1 MEDRHDLSAARHDA
15 TDGVMRV
22 LLTGGAGFIGR
33 HVLRELT
40 ARGHIVRILDSLRA
54 DVHNAD
60 AATTLEGGELQ
71 VGDVRDAAAVARAL
85 FNIEAVIHLA
95 AKVGLGVDVYD
106 LPDYA
111 GSNDCGTA
119 VLLAEM
125 ARLKMTRLTL
135 ASSMVVYGEGFAR
148 CAEHGMVRPGPRS
161 EKALAAGQ
169 FEPPC
174 PICGKPLSPALVDE
188 ATPFD
193 PRNAYATSK
202 VAQEFY
208 AGNWA
213 RLTGGALTA
222 LRYHNVYGPGMP
234 RDTPYAG
241 VAAIFT
247 SALRRGEAP
256 QVFEDGCQRR
266 DFVHVRDVAKAT
278 VLACEKQE
286 RGIRAFNVGSGTPRT
301 VGEMAAALAEA
312 LKGPRPV
319 VTGRYRL
326 GDVRH
331 ITADSSRLRAEL
343 SWLPQVDFWQGMGEL
358 ANF

>member
-1 MEDRHDLSAARHDA
+1 MQ
-15 TDGVMRV
+15 V

-33 HVLRELT
+33 HVLRELN
-40 ARGHIVRILDSLRA
+40 ARGHAVRALDSLRA
-54 DVHNAD
+54 DVHGTD
-60 AATTLEGGELQ
+60 AAKSLDGAELH
-71 VGDVRDAAAVARAL
+71 VTDVRDAEAVARAL
-85 FNIEAVIHLA
+85 AGVDAVIHLA
-95 AKVGLGVDVYD
+95 AKVGLGVDVHD

-111 GSNDCGTA
+111 GSNDLGTA
-119 VLLAEM
+119 VLLSAM
-125 ARLKMTRLTL
+125 ARAGIKRLTL
-135 ASSMVVYGEGFAR
+135 ASSMVVYGEGLAP
-148 CAEHGMVRPGPRS
+148 CPEHGMVRPAPRTES
-161 EKALAAGQ
+161 ALAAGQ

-174 PICGKPLSPALVDE
+174 PICGKPLGHALVDE

-193 PRNAYATSK
+193 PRNTYASSK

-208 AGNWA
+208 AANWA
-213 RLTGGALTA
+213 RLTGGAVAA

-256 QVFEDGCQRR
+256 QVFEDGRQRR
-266 DFVHVRDVAKAT
+266 DFIHVGDVASAT
-278 VLACEKQE
+278 VLACESLVDGVK
-286 RGIRAFNVGSGTPRT
+286 AFNVGSGTPRT
-301 VGEMAAALAEA
+301 VGETAAALAEA

-331 ITADSSRLRAEL
+331 ITADSSRLRHEL
-343 SWLPQVDFWQGMGEL
+343 GWRPQVGFQEGMSEL
-358 ANF
+358 AQF